1 MSNNGTVHAVS
12 AVIAGIGLQPP
23 PPSVPAPP
31 LLQTATQIG
40 PLQSATQV
48 ASRPMQTQ
56 TLHPQAMVHSATA
69 VPPPPMSTASAV
81 VAQSSHYVM
90 QQALS
95 LQPDDM
101 IKVYENLRKHL
112 HNEGLLRGMS
122 VSARTKRRV
131 DCLKDGCPG
140 CKPLALLAV
149 SPPAFRLDRIA
160 ALSSAAPHVSR
171 CMLRRRADG
180 IQEAGHVQRR
190 QRLRLP
196 CAVGLLSVPTGQAR
210 LQTMHLLKWMATG
223 SS

>member
-1 MSNNGTVHAVS
+1 MQWRGMANNNGTVHAVS

-48 ASRPMQTQ
+48 ASRPMRTQ
-56 TLHPQAMVHSATA
+56 TLHPQTMVHSATA

-95 LQPDDM
+95 LRPDDM
-101 IKVYENLRKHL
+101 IKVYESLRKHL

-140 CKPLALLAV
+140 CKPLALLAL
-149 SPPAFRLDRIA
+149 SPPAFHLDRIA
-160 ALSSAAPHVSR
+160 ALSSAAPHALR
-171 CMLRRRADG
+171 CMLRSRVDG
-180 IQEAGHVQRR
+180 I
-190 QRLRLP
+190 
-196 CAVGLLSVPTGQAR
+196 
-210 LQTMHLLKWMATG
+210 
-223 SS
+223 